1 MISGDSVPIQVSG
14 VLDYR
19 LAEEMVVY
27 DPVRSQAASLNGTAR
42 ALWDLCDGSR
52 SVHMLCDEIVKRFDV
67 SHEEASSQVQSAVEQ
82 LCELG
87 LLCV

>member
-52 SVHMLCDEIVKRFDV
+52 SVLMLCDEIVKRFDV
-67 SHEEASSQVQSAVEQ
+67 SPEEASSQVQSAVEQ